1 MNLVILPLMVAAAHA
16 AAPAKVLLDQEAVAE
31 DEHREGKR
39 ESYHKF
45 IINVQIMLTVTLF
58 QCSACFKL

>member
-39 ESYHKF
+39 ESYHT
-45 IINVQIMLTVTLF
+45 IHH
-58 QCSACFKL
+58 

>member
-16 AAPAKVLLDQEAVAE
+16 AAPAKVPLDQEAVAK

-39 ESYHKF
+39 ESYHT
-45 IINVQIMLTVTLF
+45 IHH
-58 QCSACFKL
+58 